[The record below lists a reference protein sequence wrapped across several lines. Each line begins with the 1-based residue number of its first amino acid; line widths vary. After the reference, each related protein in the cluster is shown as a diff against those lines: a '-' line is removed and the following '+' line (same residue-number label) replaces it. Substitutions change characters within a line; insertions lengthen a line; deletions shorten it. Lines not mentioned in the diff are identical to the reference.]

1 MGWWWMQTENCIR
14 GWVLVVSPVWRRTCQ
29 ILLVPAAA
37 ISYSSRPN
45 HLEGFSGR
53 HGSSRPLVACA
64 DPAPP
69 SSPANRSPRW
79 RHQFRVS
86 CRHTLGQSVGKALPC
101 WGQRDPIALPA
112 ILAVLRNFSL
122 CRAWTDGRRCIW
134 RERWHADASHGA
146 RHHLWVGAGHH
157 PWGVADTASGTG
169 GVAVWVGHC
178 QGKACPPLDLR
189 HLLNSRNLVRL
200 GSLRVR
206 AVDFGPDDP
215 TQCCHRRFVTVSNF
229 ADDSFHSSLL
239 GTYRC
244 MNLVWLLR
252 RLTMSS
258 GSVAPMPC
266 ARFLD

>member
-1 MGWWWMQTENCIR
+1 MQKHYRWPVGCRNQINWEAQF
-14 GWVLVVSPVWRRTCQ
+14 VSLFAGAESTYNFPNNIKPVYCH
-29 ILLVPAAA
+29 V
-37 ISYSSRPN
+37 
-45 HLEGFSGR
+45 G
-53 HGSSRPLVACA
+53 GSVIQSHCPLF
-64 DPAPP
+64 
-69 SSPANRSPRW
+69 W
-79 RHQFRVS
+79 QF
-86 CRHTLGQSVGKALPC
+86 CE
-101 WGQRDPIALPA
+101 
-112 ILAVLRNFSL
+112 ILAF
-122 CRAWTDGRRCIW
+122 
-134 RERWHADASHGA
+134 ERWHADASHGA

-215 TQCCHRRFVTVSNF
+215 TQCCHRRFVAASNF

-239 GTYRC
+239 GTC
-244 MNLVWLLR
+244 SCLNLLCLLR
-252 RLTMSS
+252 RVTMSS
-258 GSVAPMPC
+258 GSVAPTPC